1 MMPINSQFICH
12 YVNENGPF
20 TPFQHL
26 LMKCRFRIKNERLSC
41 WYSNTISTLPVTVV
55 LKQPSFKSELE

>member
-41 WYSNTISTLPVTVV
+41 WYSNAISTLPRDCCA
-55 LKQPSFKSELE
+55 KAAKF